1 MSSVIHDF
9 RSAVRSLIR
18 TPAFTVAAVLTLAVG
33 IGANTAIFSAVHA
46 VLLRPLTV
54 DALEDVIVVH
64 ADAPGLNLRRFPL
77 TPISTFNL
85 NKRRDLFEAVGGH
98 YAREMILTGFGEPQL
113 VRTASTAGDFFTV
126 LRWSARI
133 GRVYG
138 ADDSE
143 PGRSAVAVVSHRYWQ
158 SAGGGASNFIGRRLV
173 LNDRSYEVIGVMP
186 SGSEYPKS
194 ADIWTPLPSD
204 DRVWR
209 PSSVLLTIA
218 RLRPDVALP
227 RVEGELRAYADSWNA
242 PKSFGMTIVT
252 EPFIEHLAGTLRPVL
267 LILFAAVGMVLLI
280 ACTNVAS
287 LQLVRA
293 TARAKEVALRTALG
307 AGRGVLIRRL
317 LTESLVVAAAGG
329 AAGLALGHFVANVLR
344 TWRPDAFPQLADLRL
359 DPAVLMFTAAV
370 SICSGVA
377 VGLIPA
383 LRGSRQNL
391 ASALKASGRTASSD
405 SKQHRLLNVFAAIQ
419 FALAFI
425 LLAGSVLL
433 IRSFGELLNA
443 DPGFKPERL
452 VSMTISLPSGPYT
465 QPGSTAA
472 FYRELQ
478 SRLSAVPGIDATALT
493 TSLPLTE
500 HGSSSPFQ
508 IVNRPAVV
516 GEPQP
521 HADALMVT
529 PDYFRVMAIPMLR
542 GRNFEPADA
551 RPSEMAVLV
560 DAQLAREFFPGEDPI
575 GKQIRHFYGRPATI
589 VGVVGSVNQREV
601 GGPSKATVYY
611 FVERH
616 PRDRV
621 TLVTASS
628 LDTAAVVSLSRAVV
642 SQIEPGAAIANVRR
656 VQEVVSNALAA
667 RELAMYVLT
676 ALGAVSLLL
685 AVVGIYGVFSY
696 TTTQRTQEIGVRLAI
711 GATPGDV
718 TAMVLRHAAMVIG
731 AGLAIGVAGSL
742 VLSGPLAALVYG
754 VGPRD
759 PLTLVLT
766 LIVLVLAGL
775 TASWLPA
782 WRASRVS
789 PIVALRYE

>member
-1 MSSVIHDF
+1 MFQDIRHGL
-9 RSAVRSLIR
+9 RSLMR
-18 TPAFTVAAVLTLAVG
+18 APAFTIAAVLTLAVG

-46 VLLRPLTV
+46 VLLRPLNV
-54 DALEDVIVVH
+54 ADLENLIVVQS
-64 ADAPGLNLRRFPL
+64 DAPGLNLRRFPL
-77 TPISTFNL
+77 TPASAFDL
-85 NKRRDLFEAVGGH
+85 NKRRELFEAVGGH

-113 VRTASTAGDFFTV
+113 IRTASTVGDFFTV
-126 LRWSARI
+126 LRWSPRT

-138 ADDSE
+138 TDDSE
-143 PGRSAVAVVSHRYWQ
+143 PGRSAVAVVSHRFWQ

-186 SGSEYPKS
+186 PGAEYPKS

-204 DRVWR
+204 DRTWR
-209 PSSVLLTIA
+209 PSAIMATIA
-218 RLRPDVALP
+218 RLRPDVGLP
-227 RVEGELRAYADSWNA
+227 RVEGDLRTYADSWKA
-242 PKSFGMTIVT
+242 PKNYGMTIVT
-252 EPFIEHLAGTLRPVL
+252 QPFIEYLAGTLRPVL
-267 LILFAAVGMVLLI
+267 LMLFGAVGMVLLI

-293 TARAKEVALRTALG
+293 TARAKESALRTALG
-307 AGRGVLIRRL
+307 AGRGVLVRRV
-317 LTESLVVAAAGG
+317 LTESLVIAATGG
-329 AAGLALGHFVANVLR
+329 AAGLLLGQFVVNVLR
-344 TWRPDAFPQLADLRL
+344 TWRPDAFPQLTGLRL
-359 DPAVLMFTAAV
+359 DPDVLMFTAAV
-370 SICSGVA
+370 SICSGLA

-383 LRGSRQNL
+383 MRSNRGNL
-391 ASALKASGRTASSD
+391 VAALKASGRTASAD
-405 SKQHRLLNVFAAIQ
+405 SRQHRLLNVFAATQ

-425 LLAGSVLL
+425 LLAGSVVL

-452 VSMTISLPSGPYT
+452 LSMTVSLPAGPYSK
-465 QPGSTAA
+465 PGSTAA

-478 SRLSAVPGIDATALT
+478 TRLSAVPGIDAMALT
-493 TSLPLTE
+493 SSLPLTE
-500 HGSSSPFQ
+500 HSSSSPFQ
-508 IVNRPAVV
+508 IVNRAAAA
-516 GEPQP
+516 GEAQP

-529 PDYFRVMAIPMLR
+529 PDYFRVMGIPTLR

-551 RPSEMAVLV
+551 HPSALAVLV
-560 DAQLAREFFPGEDPI
+560 DAQLAREYFPGEDPI
-575 GKQIRHFYGRPATI
+575 GKQIRHFFGRPATI

-628 LDTAAVVSLSRAVV
+628 LDTPAVVSLSRAVV
-642 SQIEPGAAIANVRR
+642 SQIEPGAAIANVRP

-676 ALGAVSLLL
+676 ALGALSLLL
-685 AVVGIYGVFSY
+685 AVIGIYGVFSY

-711 GATPGDV
+711 GATPTDV
-718 TAMVLRHAAMVIG
+718 TAMVLRHAAIVIG
-731 AGLAIGVAGSL
+731 AGIAIGVAGSL
-742 VLSGPLAALVYG
+742 MLSGPLTALVYG
-754 VGPRD
+754 VGARD
-759 PLTLVLT
+759 PLALSLALV
-766 LIVLVLAGL
+766 VLMLAGL
-775 TASWLPA
+775 IASWVPA
-782 WRASRVS
+782 WRASRVN

>member
-1 MSSVIHDF
+1 MLNDLRHAI
-9 RSAVRSLIR
+9 RGLLR
-18 TPAFTVAAVLTLAVG
+18 TPGFTAAAMLTLALG

-46 VLLRPLTV
+46 VLLRPLSV
-54 DALEDVIVVH
+54 EQLENVIVIQ

-77 TPISTFNL
+77 TPASAFDL

-113 VRTASTAGDFFTV
+113 IRAASTAGDCFAV
-126 LRWSARI
+126 LRWSARM

-143 PGRSAVAVVSHRYWQ
+143 PGRSAVAVVSHRFWQ
-158 SAGGGASNFIGRRLV
+158 SAGGGASNLIGRTLV
-173 LNDRSYEVIGVMP
+173 LSDRSYEVIGVMP
-186 SGSEYPKS
+186 PGAEYPKS
-194 ADIWTPLPSD
+194 ADIWAPLPSND
-204 DRVWR
+204 PTWR
-209 PSSVLLTIA
+209 PSSVLVTIA
-218 RLRPDVALP
+218 RRRSDVALP
-227 RVEGELRAYADSWNA
+227 RVEGELRTYADSWKT
-242 PKSFGMTIVT
+242 PKNFGMTIVT
-252 EPFIEHLAGTLRPVL
+252 QPLIEYLAGTLRPVL
-267 LILFAAVGMVLLI
+267 LVLFGAVGMVLLI

-307 AGRGVLIRRL
+307 AGRGVLIRRQ
-317 LTESLVVAAAGG
+317 LTESLLLAAAGG
-329 AAGLALGHFVANVLR
+329 VAGLLLGRFVANVLR
-344 TWRPDAFPQLADLRL
+344 TWRSDAFPQLADLRL
-359 DPAVLMFTAAV
+359 DPAVLLFTAAV
-370 SICSGVA
+370 SMCAGVA
-377 VGLIPA
+377 VGIIPA
-383 LRGSRQNL
+383 LRGSRGNL
-391 ASALKASGRTASSD
+391 VSTLKASGRTASSD

-419 FALAFI
+419 FSLAFI
-425 LLAGSVLL
+425 LLAGSMLL

-452 VSMTISLPSGPYT
+452 VSMTISLPSGRDT

-478 SRLSAVPGIDATALT
+478 SRLSSVPGIDAIALT
-493 TSLPLTE
+493 SSLPLTE

-508 IVNRPAVV
+508 IVNRPAAA

-521 HADALMVT
+521 HADALMIT
-529 PDYFRVMAIPMLR
+529 PDYFHVMGIPLVR

-560 DAQLAREFFPGEDPI
+560 DAQLAREFFPGEDPL
-575 GKQIRHFYGRPATI
+575 GKQIRHFFGRPATI

-616 PRDRV
+616 PRSRV

-628 LDTAAVVSLSRAVV
+628 LDAAAVVSLSRGVV
-642 SQIEPGAAIANVRR
+642 SQIEPGAAIANVRP

-676 ALGAVSLLL
+676 ALGALSLLL

-696 TTTQRTQEIGVRLAI
+696 TTAQRTQEIGVRLAI
-711 GATPGDV
+711 GATPADV
-718 TAMVLRHAAMVIG
+718 TAMVLRHAAIVIG
-731 AGLAIGVAGSL
+731 IGLGIGVAGSL
-742 VLSGPLAALVYG
+742 MLSAPLAALVYG
-754 VGPRD
+754 VGSRD
-759 PLTLVLT
+759 PLTLSLA
-766 LIVLVLAGL
+766 LIVLVLAGFI
-775 TASWLPA
+775 ASWLPA

>member
-1 MSSVIHDF
+1 
-9 RSAVRSLIR
+9 
-18 TPAFTVAAVLTLAVG
+18 
-33 IGANTAIFSAVHA
+33 
-46 VLLRPLTV
+46 VLLRPLNV
-54 DALEDVIVVH
+54 DGLEHLIILH
-64 ADAPGLNLRRFPL
+64 SDAPGLNLRRFPL
-77 TPISTFNL
+77 TPASTFDL
-85 NKRRDLFEAVGGH
+85 NRRRDLFEAVGGH

-113 VRTASTAGDFFTV
+113 VRTASTAGDLFAV
-126 LRWSARI
+126 LRWSART

-138 ADDSE
+138 TEDSE
-143 PGRSAVAVVSHRYWQ
+143 PGRSAVAVVSHRFWQ

-173 LNDRSYEVIGVMP
+173 LNERSYEVIGVMP
-186 SGSEYPKS
+186 PGAEYPKS

-204 DRVWR
+204 DRTWR
-209 PSSVLLTIA
+209 PSAVMVTIA

-227 RVEGELRAYADSWNA
+227 RVEGELRTYADGWKA
-242 PKSFGMTIVT
+242 PKNFGMTIVT
-252 EPFIEHLAGTLRPVL
+252 QPFIEYLAGTLRPVL
-267 LILFAAVGMVLLI
+267 LILFGAVGMVLLI

-293 TARAKEVALRTALG
+293 TARAKEIALRTALG
-307 AGRGVLIRRL
+307 AGRGVLIRRM
-317 LTESLVVAAAGG
+317 LTESLVIATAGG
-329 AAGLALGHFVANVLR
+329 AAGLLLGQFVVNVLR
-344 TWRPDAFPQLADLRL
+344 TWRPEAFPQLADLHL
-359 DPAVLMFTAAV
+359 NQTVLLFTAAV

-383 LRGSRQNL
+383 MRCNRGSL
-391 ASALKASGRTASSD
+391 VTALKVSGRTASPD
-405 SKQHRLLNVFAAIQ
+405 SRQHRLLNVFASIQ

-425 LLAGSVLL
+425 LLAASVVL
-433 IRSFGELLNA
+433 IRSFGELLIT

-478 SRLSAVPGIDATALT
+478 SRLGAVPGIDAMALT
-493 TSLPLTE
+493 SSLPLTE
-500 HGSSSPFQ
+500 HSSSSPFQ
-508 IVNRPAVV
+508 IVNRPVV
-516 GEPQP
+516 DGEPQP

-529 PDYFRVMAIPMLR
+529 PDYFRVLGIPMLR

-551 RPSEMAVLV
+551 RPSELAVLV
-560 DAQLAREFFPGEDPI
+560 DAQLAREFFPGEEPI
-575 GKQIRHFYGRPATI
+575 GQQIRHFFGRPATI

-601 GGPSKATVYY
+601 GGASKATVYY

-628 LDTAAVVSLSRAVV
+628 LDTTAVVSISRAVV
-642 SQIEPGAAIANVRR
+642 SQIAPGAAIANVRR
-656 VQEVVSNALAA
+656 VQEVVSDALAA

-685 AVVGIYGVFSY
+685 AVIGIYGVFSY

-711 GATPGDV
+711 GATPTDV
-718 TAMVLRHAAMVIG
+718 TAMVLRHAAIVIG
-731 AGLAIGVAGSL
+731 SGLAIGVAGSL
-742 VLSGPLAALVYG
+742 MLGAPLAALVYG

-759 PLTLVLT
+759 PLALSLALV
-766 LIVLVLAGL
+766 VLVLAGL
-775 TASWLPA
+775 IASWFPA
-782 WRASRVS
+782 WRASRVN